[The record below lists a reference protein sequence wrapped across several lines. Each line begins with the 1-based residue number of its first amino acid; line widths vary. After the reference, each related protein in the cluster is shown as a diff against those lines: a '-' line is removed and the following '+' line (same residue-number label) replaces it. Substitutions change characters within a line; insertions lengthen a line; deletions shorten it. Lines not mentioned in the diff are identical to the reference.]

1 MTGNHGLV
9 VRWDNL
15 LYLSK
20 LVLVDDEQDIT
31 RLFHDPLKGINGIT
45 IFTFTDPILA
55 LEHFQKNKDA
65 CVLVVPDSRMP
76 ALNGTELLK
85 KMKDTNKHVRTILRT
100 AFDMEVAILKDYT
113 KSEMYSRRR
122 VYYYNM
128 H

>member
-1 MTGNHGLV
+1 
-9 VRWDNL
+9 
-15 LYLSK
+15 
-20 LVLVDDEQDIT
+20 
-31 RLFHDPLKGINGIT
+31 
-45 IFTFTDPILA
+45 
-55 LEHFQKNKDA
+55 
-65 CVLVVPDSRMP
+65 MP

-85 KMKDTNKHVRTILRT
+85 KMKDTNKHVRTILMT